1 MPANLSPDYYEAEK
15 RYKEAKTSEER
26 IEALQEMLAVIP
38 KHKGTDKMQ
47 ADLKHRISKL
57 KEESQK
63 KKGATKQKSIFSIDS
78 EGAAQLVIIGPPNT
92 GKSSLIAALTNASPE
107 ISPFPHTTHKPSPG
121 MAMFENVQ
129 YQLID
134 TPPLT
139 KEYVDPLMMDM
150 IRRSDIVVILLDI
163 TSDLIGQYED
173 ILSALTAN
181 RIFSEGADYPEGTGR
196 SVTFKK
202 FIILVNK
209 VDGPSQIED
218 FNTFTELLD
227 LKTPAIPISI
237 INNVNLSTFLK
248 AVFDLSGIMRVYS
261 KNPGKEPDLNEP
273 FVISKGSTLEELAG
287 KIHKDFLTKLKFA
300 RVWGKSA
307 HSGQMIQRDHVLQD
321 GDIVELHI

>member
-15 RYKEAKTSEER
+15 RYKEARTSEEK
-26 IEALQEMLAVIP
+26 IEALHEMLAVIP

-63 KKGATKQKSIFSIDS
+63 KKGAAKQKSIFSIDS

-92 GKSSLIAALTNASPE
+92 GKSSLVAALTNASPE

-121 MAMFENVQ
+121 MAVFENVQ

-139 KEYVDPLMMDM
+139 KEYVDPLMIDM
-150 IRRSDIVVILLDI
+150 IRRSDIIVILLDI
-163 TSDLIGQYED
+163 TSDLLGQYED
-173 ILSALTAN
+173 ILSALGAN
-181 RIFSEGADYPEGTGR
+181 RMFPEGAGLPEGTGR

-202 FIILVNK
+202 IIILINK
-209 VDGPSQIED
+209 VDTPSRIED
-218 FNTFTELLD
+218 FNTFIELVD
-227 LKTPAIPISI
+227 LKTPAIPISVL
-237 INNVNLSTFLK
+237 NHANLDVFLK

-273 FVISKGSTLEELAG
+273 FVISKGSTLEELAA